1 MWQSRTNFG
10 LPPDMR
16 QQQSSAATKA
26 LGITLALL
34 GILAAIGL
42 YSTDCQ
48 NTDKGL
54 AIQSFFFYPTPKSP
68 QYIETPPINIPE
80 PTLQLA
86 IQPILHLESDFAP
99 EQEFERT
106 ELSEQSLP
114 LIIETDIAHKQEV
127 KKLSPPPSPE
137 TESAITPPLLLK
149 APTPDY
155 PPTLKYSRRSGS
167 VKLRIHIDT
176 SGSPTQVE
184 IISSTHPAFAQAA
197 RECILSRWR
206 FSPALRNST
215 AIPSTAVQTIN
226 FNL

>member
-1 MWQSRTNFG
+1 
-10 LPPDMR
+10 MR
-16 QQQSSAATKA
+16 QERNSATAKA
-26 LGITLALL
+26 LGVTLALL

-42 YSTDCQ
+42 YSTDWQ

-54 AIQSFFFYPTPKSP
+54 AIQSFFVFPTPQSP

-86 IQPILHLESDFAP
+86 IQPILHLDSNYVPESEL
-99 EQEFERT
+99 EQT
-106 ELSEQSLP
+106 EQTDQSLP
-114 LIIETDIAHKQEV
+114 LIIETEITRSEEI
-127 KKLSPPPSPE
+127 KKPKSSPAPK
-137 TESAITPPLLLK
+137 TEPAITPPLLLK
-149 APTPDY
+149 SPAPDY
-155 PPTLKYSRRSGS
+155 PATLRYSRRSGS
-167 VKLRIHIDT
+167 VRLRIHIDT
-176 SGSPTQVE
+176 SGTPTQVE
-184 IISSTHPAFAQAA
+184 ILSTTHPAFAQAA